1 MFLLLPY
8 YLYIFWL
15 GVRIVCAVASLA
27 LAAGTFVDED
37 FTLVDEQQTSSP
49 AVDGGEMTDI
59 VMAEELTT
67 KKARVTTTMTTTSSP
82 IIEAAPVDQVEVT
95 PANKMRKTS
104 NRPRTSGSR
113 RKPSSKA
120 KTVGDAV
127 QEEVDIPKAE
137 MTSPASV
144 DTASALAPKNFKPTP
159 KPLEEFQQTQGLMEF
174 LKKRNQSCFFYTPIL
189 VKRDSFHFLFWL
201 FTP

>member
-1 MFLLLPY
+1 MAISSPLIVFLLLPFFFKS
-8 YLYIFWL
+8 FWL
-15 GVRIVCAVASLA
+15 GVRIVCAVLACLA

-67 KKARVTTTMTTTSSP
+67 KKARVTTTTTTSSP
-82 IIEAAPVDQVEVT
+82 KIEVAPVDEVEAT
-95 PANKMRKTS
+95 PAPANKTRKTS

-113 RKPSSKA
+113 RKQSSKA
-120 KTVGDAV
+120 KAVGDAV
-127 QEEVDIPKAE
+127 QEEDIPKAE

-174 LKKRNQSCFFYTPIL
+174 LKKRNQSCFA
-189 VKRDSFHFLFWL
+189 FLFL
-201 FTP
+201 IRPY

>member
-1 MFLLLPY
+1 
-8 YLYIFWL
+8 
-15 GVRIVCAVASLA
+15 VA

-49 AVDGGEMTDI
+49 VDGGEMTDI

-67 KKARVTTTMTTTSSP
+67 KKARVTTTTTSSP
-82 IIEAAPVDQVEVT
+82 IIEAAPVDEVEVT
-95 PANKMRKTS
+95 PAPANKTRKTS

-120 KTVGDAV
+120 KAVGDAV
-127 QEEVDIPKAE
+127 QEEDIPKAE

-174 LKKRNQSCFFYTPIL
+174 LKKRNQSAVSYIRPY
-189 VKRDSFHFLFWL
+189 
-201 FTP
+201 

>member
-1 MFLLLPY
+1 VFLLLPY
-8 YLYIFWL
+8 YFYIFCL

-67 KKARVTTTMTTTSSP
+67 KKARVTTTTTTSSP
-82 IIEAAPVDQVEVT
+82 IIEAAPVDEVEVT

-120 KTVGDAV
+120 KAVGDAV
-127 QEEVDIPKAE
+127 QEEDIPKAE

-174 LKKRNQSCFFYTPIL
+174 LKKRNQSAVSYIRPY
-189 VKRDSFHFLFWL
+189 
-201 FTP
+201 